1 MLRQIYT
8 CSFFILL
15 TFPAAANPWKVL
27 DGSTLLDGTE
37 TATYVAGYLFSG
49 KDYEF
54 TSSQINLRCVDE
66 ELVMSIV
73 GDSDLLT
80 KAKARANPTIDFIIK
95 AGSELASFKATI
107 GNVDYSLERARV
119 HNGPGLLEL
128 LRLHDG
134 SSSQVQLPV
143 ARTGI
148 PEVRKLSLEN
158 VVKTTDLVLSTC
170 GPLEVWEVA
179 ATLTPTKEPTTS
191 TSEPPID
198 LETTLRVGLA
208 QKLVEELIRNQNV
221 AFDKIVEALEPLVNT
236 SAE

>member
-1 MLRQIYT
+1 MLKQIYA
-8 CSFFILL
+8 CSLFILL
-15 TFPAAANPWKVL
+15 TFPAAANPWKVQ

-37 TATYVAGYLFSG
+37 TATYVAGYLFLG

-73 GDSDLLT
+73 GESDLLT
-80 KAKARANPTIDFIIK
+80 KAKAQANPTIDFILK
-95 AGSELASFKATI
+95 VESELASFKATI
-107 GNVDYSLERARV
+107 ENVDYNRARARV

-128 LRLHDG
+128 LRVHDG
-134 SSSQVQLPV
+134 SFSKVQLPV
-143 ARTGI
+143 ARTGV

-170 GPLEVWEVA
+170 GPLEVWEVT
-179 ATLTPTKEPTTS
+179 ATVTPTKEPTTS
-191 TSEPPID
+191 TSEPPMD
-198 LETTLRVGLA
+198 SETTLRVGLA

-221 AFDKIVEALEPLVNT
+221 AFERIVEALEPLVNT